1 MFSFSSVCVCVC
13 VKVVVSV
20 LCHVTTFCTALDLDT
35 PGRPLPDFIFCPR
48 TSCFRLLT
56 RTSNG
61 LFFGSLL
68 FSLFFFFLATT
79 SADSLFLGFPI
90 LLALVF
96 YITPHSTWKFHPHV
110 WPFTFHLSPLRVCGA
125 TLQMEN
131 GSQLLNTSASSSL
144 RTGRPKK
151 TAQRRPSKEY
161 TESEVYHI
169 LRCHAYNYNSCC
181 FHCLV
186 GKGCTGR
193 GACIGSRPSTNSQTT
208 TRRWVSILDVRCPP
222 VSPSLPCWGT
232 DCRDDSGEL
241 CRLAVFTRCVK
252 LLNSEQLQSQTAQE
266 LVGKLLVEVYTC
278 RV

>member
-1 MFSFSSVCVCVC
+1 MC
-13 VKVVVSV
+13 
-20 LCHVTTFCTALDLDT
+20 DL
-35 PGRPLPDFIFCPR
+35 
-48 TSCFRLLT
+48 S
-56 RTSNG
+56 
-61 LFFGSLL
+61 
-68 FSLFFFFLATT
+68 
-79 SADSLFLGFPI
+79 
-90 LLALVF
+90 
-96 YITPHSTWKFHPHV
+96 
-110 WPFTFHLSPLRVCGA
+110 PFTFHLYVYVARLCKWRMDRSCSILAPAAVFVLGD
-125 TLQMEN
+125 
-131 GSQLLNTSASSSL
+131 
-144 RTGRPKK
+144 
-151 TAQRRPSKEY
+151 QRRLRKGDHQKNTQSLKY
-161 TESEVYHI
+161 IHI

-193 GACIGSRPSTNSQTT
+193 DACIGSRPSTNSQTT

>member
-1 MFSFSSVCVCVC
+1 MPLSPPLRGCHCTHQISYQQTHLICVGIDSQEVMFSFSSVCVCVC

-110 WPFTFHLSPLRVCGA
+110 
-125 TLQMEN
+125 
-131 GSQLLNTSASSSL
+131 
-144 RTGRPKK
+144 
-151 TAQRRPSKEY
+151 
-161 TESEVYHI
+161 
-169 LRCHAYNYNSCC
+169 
-181 FHCLV
+181 
-186 GKGCTGR
+186 
-193 GACIGSRPSTNSQTT
+193 
-208 TRRWVSILDVRCPP
+208 
-222 VSPSLPCWGT
+222 
-232 DCRDDSGEL
+232 
-241 CRLAVFTRCVK
+241 
-252 LLNSEQLQSQTAQE
+252 
-266 LVGKLLVEVYTC
+266 
-278 RV
+278 